1 MTREAPAIF
10 PQAGGNILH
19 APAVYLEVKPAR
31 EPHRMNEGDR
41 QRFERVVLP
50 YLDDAYTLA
59 RYLLRDEH
67 DAQDVVQ
74 EASLR
79 ALRSFDGYQGGDARA
94 WLLAIVR
101 NCSLSWR
108 KRQRIDSARH
118 VPDADDVPLMSA
130 SEADSAAIASS
141 EQLRVQRAI
150 DALPNEFR
158 EVVVL
163 REVQDLSYREI
174 CDVIGVPMGTVMSRL
189 ARARKR
195 LATLLGV
202 DAREAS

>member
-1 MTREAPAIF
+1 MTD
-10 PQAGGNILH
+10 GSL
-19 APAVYLEVKPAR
+19 
-31 EPHRMNEGDR
+31 
-41 QRFERVVLP
+41 QRFVRIVLP
-50 YLDDAYTLA
+50 HLDDAYTLA

-79 ALRSFDGYQGGDARA
+79 ALRYFEGYSGGDARA

-101 NCSLSWR
+101 NCSRTWR
-108 KRQRIDSARH
+108 KRHRVDERTVSF
-118 VPDADDVPLMSA
+118 DETADLA
-130 SEADSAAIASS
+130 TSEADAPDAAAVQAS
-141 EQLRVQRAI
+141 EQARVQQAV
-150 DALPNEFR
+150 DSLPDEFR
-158 EVVVL
+158 EVIVL

-174 CDVIGVPMGTVMSRL
+174 GDVVGVPIGTVMSRL

-195 LATLLGV
+195 LAALLEI

>member
-1 MTREAPAIF
+1 VRHAHERRDMTD
-10 PQAGGNILH
+10 GSL
-19 APAVYLEVKPAR
+19 
-31 EPHRMNEGDR
+31 

-50 YLDDAYTLA
+50 HLDDAYTLA

-79 ALRSFDGYQGGDARA
+79 ALRYFDGYSGGDARA

-101 NCSLSWR
+101 NCSRTWR
-108 KRQRIDSARH
+108 KRHRIDDRTI
-118 VPDADDVPLMSA
+118 PFDDAEEVST
-130 SEADSAAIASS
+130 SEADAPDAAAVQASERS
-141 EQLRVQRAI
+141 RVQRAI
-150 DALPNEFR
+150 DLLPDEFR
-158 EVVVL
+158 EVIVL
-163 REVQDLSYREI
+163 REVQDMSYREI
-174 CDVIGVPMGTVMSRL
+174 GDIVGVPIGTVMSRL

-195 LATLLGV
+195 LAALLEI

>member
-1 MTREAPAIF
+1 
-10 PQAGGNILH
+10 
-19 APAVYLEVKPAR
+19 
-31 EPHRMNEGDR
+31 MNEGDL
-41 QRFERVVLP
+41 QRFERIVLP
-50 YLDDAYTLA
+50 HLDDAYTLA

-79 ALRSFDGYQGGDARA
+79 ALRYFDGYSGGDARA

-108 KRQRIDSARH
+108 KRRRVDDH
-118 VPDADDVPLMSA
+118 TVPFEDVAAVPT
-130 SEADSAAIASS
+130 SEADAPDALAMQASEQARVMQAIAS
-141 EQLRVQRAI
+141 
-150 DALPNEFR
+150 LPEEFR
-158 EVVVL
+158 EVIVL

-174 CDVIGVPMGTVMSRL
+174 GDVVGVPIGTVMSRL

-195 LATLLGV
+195 LAALLDI